1 MINLLAAVCKNM
13 RSSMVQ
19 RLLRVRVQ
27 ARCPSLRCHH
37 TVVWDYSFD
46 ALDSIQLGR
55 EVFVGP
61 FVEILVYRQTKH
73 SQTEGKLVIGD
84 RVMIGTGVNI
94 RAAGGVITIGNNAAI
109 AQHTVLVAAN
119 HQVVANRNFIHTP
132 WDESRTGISVGN
144 NVWIGANCAI
154 LPGVT
159 IGNNV
164 VIGAGSVVNR
174 SIPENEVWAGVP
186 ARKLRDVG

>member
-1 MINLLAAVCKNM
+1 MISLLAAVLKNL
-13 RSSMVQ
+13 RSSVVQ
-19 RLLRVRVQ
+19 RLLRVRLQ
-27 ARCPSLRCHH
+27 ARYTSLRCHH
-37 TVVWDYSFD
+37 SVVWDYSFD

-61 FVEILVYRQTKH
+61 FAEILVYRRTKH
-73 SQTEGKLVIGD
+73 SQIEGKLVVGD

-94 RAAGGVITIGNNAAI
+94 RAAGGTITIGSDTAI

-119 HQVVANRNFIHTP
+119 HKVVANCNFIHTR
-132 WDESRTGISVGN
+132 WDESKTGISVGN
-144 NVWIGANCAI
+144 NVWIAANCVI

-159 IGNNV
+159 IGDNV

-174 SIPENEVWAGVP
+174 SIPENEIWAGVP